1 MRVGDMALDAGHR
14 DPDIDRTPAPDLH
27 HIAQPMFRRRL
38 ADQTEVRY
46 MAVRFHPF
54 QKLHRAEGGR
64 ALLVSGDDEAERAVM
79 VADPPGG
86 GAKGGDRALHVRA
99 TAMENAARDLPG
111 HRLLRTAMAD
121 RHDASMAQMGKAA

>member
-1 MRVGDMALDAGHR
+1 
-14 DPDIDRTPAPDLH
+14 
-27 HIAQPMFRRRL
+27 MFRRRL

-86 GAKGGDRALHVRA
+86 GDKGGDRALHVHRA
-99 TAMENAARDLPG
+99 TAMEHAARDLPG
-111 HRLLRTAMAD
+111 ERLLRPAMAD
-121 RHDASMAQMGKAA
+121 RHDVSMAGKGKMAAARPPSREIGRAHVRTPAPN

>member
-54 QKLHRAEGGR
+54 QKLHRAER
-64 ALLVSGDDEAERAVM
+64 SEEHTSELQSLMRISYAVFCLKKQINTTDNPTLLTPSTQ
-79 VADPPGG
+79 
-86 GAKGGDRALHVRA
+86 K
-99 TAMENAARDLPG
+99 TIIYISNIK
-111 HRLLRTAMAD
+111 
-121 RHDASMAQMGKAA
+121 Q

>member
-1 MRVGDMALDAGHR
+1 
-14 DPDIDRTPAPDLH
+14 
-27 HIAQPMFRRRL
+27 MFRRRL

-86 GAKGGDRALHVRA
+86 GDKGGDRALHVNRA
-99 TAMENAARDLPG
+99 TAMAHAARELPG
-111 HRLLRTAMAD
+111 ARLLRQSMAD
-121 RHDASMAQMGKAA
+121 RPDLRTTGQGKMAAARPTPRHQQNGHEHSRTKE

>member
-46 MAVRFHPF
+46 MAVRFQPF
-54 QKLHRAEGGR
+54 PKLHRAEGCR
-64 ALLVSGDDEAERAVM
+64 ALRVSGDDEAERAVM
-79 VADPPGG
+79 FAIPPGG
-86 GAKGGDRALHVRA
+86 GDKGGARALDFHLPRA
-99 TAMENAARDLPG
+99 MDLAPLHLTG
-111 HRLLRTAMAD
+111 TRPFCP
-121 RHDASMAQMGKAA
+121 SMA

>member
-14 DPDIDRTPAPDLH
+14 DPDIDRTPEPDLH

-46 MAVRFHPF
+46 MAVRFHPS

-64 ALLVSGDDEAERAVM
+64 ALLVSGDDEAARAVRA
-79 VADPPGG
+79 VAPPRGR
-86 GAKGGDRALHVRA
+86 D
-99 TAMENAARDLPG
+99 NAGPVVSRVNSAP
-111 HRLLRTAMAD
+111 
-121 RHDASMAQMGKAA
+121 AS

>member
-64 ALLVSGDDEAERAVM
+64 ALLVSGDDEAERTVM

-86 GAKGGDRALHVRA
+86 GDKGGDGDR
-99 TAMENAARDLPG
+99 TSN
-111 HRLLRTAMAD
+111 RLK
-121 RHDASMAQMGKAA
+121 SSQ